1 MVLLQQHVSM
11 HARDVLHGQE
21 GRGIAWKRD

>member
-11 HARDVLHGQE
+11 HARDTLYGQK
-21 GRGIAWKRD
+21 GRGIAWKSD